1 MFCPKCHTHI
11 IDDSTKFCS
20 RCGENLE
27 KKKRKSSFSTGSTF
41 STISSGSTFKYMSK
55 YGKKDSLSKFD
66 YENIGDEETLERI
79 LNEDSEECNIDQPAN
94 NNNHNDQFNYS
105 LRYSGVTKKR
115 QTHDEQFNYSK
126 NYSGVTK
133 KGKTHDEQYNYSQK
147 YSGVQ
152 PTTQQQTY
160 PQQRTYQTQATY
172 PQQRTYDKTYESQPQ
187 ITSDDSYRLAFIG
200 PNKESIIKSSFSV
213 PALLFGPLY
222 LIYRKMIGIGLL
234 IEIIILILQAS
245 FGSDTATAL
254 QIFIHVILAF
264 KFRTMYLNFVNK
276 KVKQIRDNN
285 QNKTSTEIAY
295 ECSQKGKTASVKTI
309 LKYIIIFYFLSLF
322 ATAYYEVD
330 QKSVEDIYDVTNTP
344 TYNTNMN
351 KSKYTIGSYG
361 FKSSYDDLITVTD
374 SSNVYI
380 NLEYSPSN
388 TEKCL
393 FSVER
398 IYSNDSAYTY
408 LSNQKQNYPSY
419 NISTIRSN
427 VFNDNTWYYMHFYNY
442 NGQIEFTI
450 YAMKD
455 YTDKEIYTFTVL
467 PYNLN
472 SCNDIAQNM
481 MNNFEKNY

>member
-41 STISSGSTFKYMSK
+41 SSISSGSTFKYMSK

-66 YENIGDEETLERI
+66 YENIGDKEALERI

-133 KGKTHDEQYNYSQK
+133 KGKTHDEQYNYSK
-147 YSGVQ
+147 RYSGVQ
-152 PTTQQQTY
+152 QT
-160 PQQRTYQTQATY
+160 
-172 PQQRTYDKTYESQPQ
+172 PQQRTYDRTYANQPQ

-295 ECSQKGKTASVKTI
+295 ECSQKGKTASIKTI
-309 LKYIIIFYFLSLF
+309 LKYIIIFFFLSLF

-330 QKSVEDIYDVTNTP
+330 KKSVEDIYDVTNNP
-344 TYNTNMN
+344 TYNTNM
-351 KSKYTIGSYG
+351 KEPKFKIGSYG
-361 FKSSYDDLITVTD
+361 FQSSYDDNIMQKE
-374 SSNVYI
+374 SNNTSLV
-380 NLEYSPSN
+380 LEYSPSI
-388 TEKCL
+388 TEKCT
-393 FSVER
+393 FTIER
-398 IYSNDSAYTY
+398 AYSYDSAFTF
-408 LSNQKQNYPSY
+408 LNNQKQYFPSY

-427 VFNDNTWYYMHFYNY
+427 SFNNKTWYYMNFYNY
-442 NGQIEFTI
+442 NGENDITM

-455 YTDKEIYTFTVL
+455 YANEEIYTISVV
-467 PYNLN
+467 PENSY
-472 SCNDIAQNM
+472 SCNNIAENIM
-481 MNNFEKNY
+481 DNFEKNY

>member
-41 STISSGSTFKYMSK
+41 SSISSGSTFKYMSK

-66 YENIGDEETLERI
+66 YENIGNEETLERI
-79 LNEDSEECNIDQPAN
+79 LNEDPEGCNINQPAN
-94 NNNHNDQFNYS
+94 NNNHNDQFNYN

-160 PQQRTYQTQATY
+160 PQQRTYD
-172 PQQRTYDKTYESQPQ
+172 RTYANQPQ

-254 QIFIHVILAF
+254 QIFIHIILAF

-276 KVKQIRDNN
+276 KVKQIRENN

-295 ECSQKGKTASVKTI
+295 ECSQKGKTLNFKKIITYAI
-309 LKYIIIFYFLSLF
+309 LFYFLTLAAS
-322 ATAYYEVD
+322 AYYEVN
-330 QKSVEDIYDVTNTP
+330 QKSIKDIYDVTNNP
-344 TYNTNMN
+344 TYNTNM
-351 KSKYTIGSYG
+351 KEPKFKIGSYG
-361 FKSSYDDLITVTD
+361 FQSSYDDNIIQKE
-374 SSNVYI
+374 SNNTSLV
-380 NLEYSPSN
+380 LEYSPSI
-388 TEKCL
+388 TEKCT
-393 FSVER
+393 FTIER
-398 IYSNDSAYTY
+398 AYSDISAFTF
-408 LSNQKQNYPSY
+408 LNNQKQYFPSY
-419 NISTIRSN
+419 NISSIRSN
-427 VFNDNTWYYMHFYNY
+427 SFNNKTWYYMNFYDY
-442 NGQIEFTI
+442 NGENDITM

-455 YTDKEIYTFTVL
+455 YGNEEIYTISVV
-467 PYNLN
+467 PENSY
-472 SCNDIAQNM
+472 SCNNIAENIM
-481 MNNFEKNY
+481 DNFEKNY